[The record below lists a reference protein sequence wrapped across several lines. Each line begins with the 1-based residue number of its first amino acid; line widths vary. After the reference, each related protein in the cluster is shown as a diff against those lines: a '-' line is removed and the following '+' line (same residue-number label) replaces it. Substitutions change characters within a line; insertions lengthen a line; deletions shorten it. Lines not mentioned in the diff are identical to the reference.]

1 MRHSASEKFEI
12 IEWRN
17 SRRRLTSTLAE
28 HQPYLNGGKPSN
40 ERPSSKD
47 AACIGRQSQPEP
59 SNQMSQTLS

>member
-1 MRHSASEKFEI
+1 LYYSIQGAFVPLFS
-12 IEWRN
+12 
-17 SRRRLTSTLAE
+17 L
-28 HQPYLNGGKPSN
+28 LNGGKPSN